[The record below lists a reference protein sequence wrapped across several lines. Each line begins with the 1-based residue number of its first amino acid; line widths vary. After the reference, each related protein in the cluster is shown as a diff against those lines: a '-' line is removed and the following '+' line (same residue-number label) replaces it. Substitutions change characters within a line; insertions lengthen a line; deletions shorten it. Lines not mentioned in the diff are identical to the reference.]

1 MKDLQTIVCPIQRA
15 ATLVADVTVI
25 IIIRELQAGP
35 RRFGQL
41 LVPGLNPRALSDR
54 LRRLTQE
61 GILER
66 IPYAEAPPRVEYR
79 LTTKGQALGPIL
91 KALQGFGETW
101 LPVAIPD
108 LNSAQN
114 PDLAD
119 PQEILCPENKA
130 VLSSTSQAMPGTTDG
145 PH

>member
-41 LVPGLNPRALSDR
+41 LIPGLNPRALSER

-66 IPYAEAPPRVEYR
+66 TPYAEAPPRVEYR
-79 LTTKGQALGPIL
+79 LTAKGQALWPIL
-91 KALQGFGETW
+91 QALQGFGETW

-108 LNSAQN
+108 PNSVQN
-114 PDLAD
+114 TDLANS
-119 PQEILCPENKA
+119 PEILCPENKSA
-130 VLSSTSQAMPGTTDG
+130 LSSTSQARPGTAG
-145 PH
+145 RR